1 MKHLALHQVY
11 VYSFSVLSHILRDC
25 MCQAAVA
32 DVCVEPRDGLGEG
45 PAGRLRGQERE
56 VRGLRL
62 LLGHGGQRA
71 ETLAQLQEGHADV
84 NVAVAGTPGTF
95 FEVNKGIPSN
105 CKGRLQAV

>member
-11 VYSFSVLSHILRDC
+11 VYSFSVISHILRDR

-32 DVCVEPRDGLGEG
+32 DVCVQPRDGLGEG
-45 PAGRLRGQERE
+45 PPGRLRGQELE

-71 ETLAQLQEGHADV
+71 EALAQLQEGHADV
-84 NVAVAGTPGTF
+84 DVAVAGAPGRF
-95 FEVNKGIPSN
+95 LEVEFI
-105 CKGRLQAV
+105 VYE